1 MKFENKQQAI
11 AFISGSN
18 VVKEEREL
26 LIDILVEHALDDS
39 SVEIVGDQNDIDH
52 VVFRADHDV
61 DLEQELDGVTIVVR
75 CTDGACMTTTF
86 KNIKNQQTEEIKM
99 TNTNTINAAAATDN
113 AADAVAIEKT
123 AASRF
128 TGMLTAVTSPTAKKV
143 AAYAAGVT
151 VVAGLGYYAW
161 KKFSGGEAIID
172 TSVIAE

>member
-11 AFISGSN
+11 AFISGSL
-18 VVKEEREL
+18 VPLEEREL
-26 LIDILVEHALDDS
+26 LVDILVEHALDDS

-61 DLEQELDGVTIVVR
+61 DLEQELVDGVTIVVR

-99 TNTNTINAAAATDN
+99 TNTNTINAAAA
-113 AADAVAIEKT
+113 
-123 AASRF
+123 SRF
-128 TGMLTAVTSPTAKKV
+128 TGMLTAVTSATAKKV

-172 TSVIAE
+172 KHAIAE